1 MASGLTAGFKNKC
14 IHEVK
19 AIKQLGQARPLTEEE
34 VRECN
39 RAAAEAVKDR
49 FEKNE
54 VEFVFIC
61 RFF

>member
-49 FEKNE
+49 FEKSQVGIN
-54 VEFVFIC
+54 
-61 RFF
+61 